1 MPLEDKDIFTAVF
14 EKYRDQSI
22 EFVMS
27 QYEKAKLLNRDI
39 ERRINSLDAGGAQP
53 AAAPLPPVSPARPV
67 PAMPATVAPQ
77 PSAPAAE
84 TAAPRPARKR
94 PGKKDLIM
102 DPQQAITR
110 DSIACCLCGQQFNTL
125 TVRHLKNHHNIS
137 VGEYKELCDYAPS
150 QKLMSFDLAE
160 TIARNVQK
168 AQAARQAKRQAA
180 RQIGDTPVQDA

>member
-39 ERRINSLDAGGAQP
+39 ERRINSLDAGGAQH
-53 AAAPLPPVSPARPV
+53 AVAPLPPVPPARAV

-94 PGKKDLIM
+94 PGKKDL
-102 DPQQAITR
+102 QQAITR

-137 VGEYKELCDYAPS
+137 VEEYKELCDYAPS
-150 QKLMSFDLAE
+150 QKLMSLDLAE
-160 TIARNVQK
+160 TIARKVQK